1 MESHDEKVHELE
13 VAEKQRKA
21 YEIRKQ
27 KEQEIKQNMQRRAL
41 MNSNMS
47 SMDSMG
53 FGGNAGMLVCE
64 MLWCSYYLLI
74 GCCVLI
80 FSSYPY
86 LFFFLFFLC
95 FFLLGFAPSYSQ
107 PAMEQKPTPVQQ
119 AYYIFLLCFVLCL
132 HTRIHIHT
140 FFLFDLILFY
150 FISSFMKLVLNAKVS
165 CWERKSNLHLWKRSL
180 KKVVI
185 FFSISV
191 AYFRVKCCFQN

>member
-64 MLWCSYYLLI
+64 ML
-74 GCCVLI
+74 
-80 FSSYPY
+80 
-86 LFFFLFFLC
+86 
-95 FFLLGFAPSYSQ
+95 
-107 PAMEQKPTPVQQ
+107 
-119 AYYIFLLCFVLCL
+119 
-132 HTRIHIHT
+132 
-140 FFLFDLILFY
+140 
-150 FISSFMKLVLNAKVS
+150 
-165 CWERKSNLHLWKRSL
+165 
-180 KKVVI
+180 
-185 FFSISV
+185 
-191 AYFRVKCCFQN
+191 